1 MHENCVLVWSFH
13 SCSSFL
19 DSNISNLQGRT
30 WKASP
35 LGTVCNVSYVAIHV
49 WCDWLM
55 ITVHSGWA
63 HVVCALY
70 IPEVTFGNNRRMEP
84 IVTTKVPKERFSK
97 VLYVYCCP
105 LSGFPPRGGPAWSC
119 VLCINNAIKLNTQ
132 LGHAVGAKVMVGS
145 KRLYS
150 AEGISLVKRNS
161 PQFCNLQSAHLR
173 DCWELY
179 LNWQGSFCMTE
190 NSMKT

>member
-1 MHENCVLVWSFH
+1 M
-13 SCSSFL
+13 
-19 DSNISNLQGRT
+19 
-30 WKASP
+30 
-35 LGTVCNVSYVAIHV
+35 
-49 WCDWLM
+49 
-55 ITVHSGWA
+55 
-63 HVVCALY
+63 VCALY

-173 DCWELY
+173 DC
-179 LNWQGSFCMTE
+179 
-190 NSMKT
+190 